1 MSTAPAPVPH
11 GGARR
16 RLPGTLGAIGL
27 LLLAA
32 ILVMLLVDRVFFAH
46 TSTPAGT
53 GSGVAS
59 TQARPA
65 SRFTA
70 VDLAGFNNVVVRA
83 GARQSVVVHADSNLL
98 TRVTTRVRAGRLV
111 IGTTPGNLAAKSPM
125 YVVVTLPS
133 VEAITLRG
141 AGNITVSDLDSRRL
155 TVRLPGAGMVRATGR
170 ATRLDVTISGSGT
183 ALLGRLVAR
192 DVKAGVSGDGSIMVT
207 ATHRLDARVSGTGT
221 ILYAGNPAQI
231 ARRVT
236 GDGTIAAR

>member
-46 TSTPAGT
+46 TSTSAGT

-183 ALLGRLVAR
+183 ALLGQLVAR